1 MKRWSSLL
9 GSAALVALSMSTQA
23 QEKDTKGVNP
33 LSVREINDADVM
45 MKRTLW
51 RRLDLREK
59 QNQPMFSVGNEITKY
74 IMDAVKAGL
83 LEAYVDAD
91 MTKK

>member
-1 MKRWSSLL
+1 MKRWSILL

-33 LSVREINDADVM
+33 LSVRDINDADVM

-51 RRLDLREK
+51 RGWICGKSKISQCLRWEMRSL
-59 QNQPMFSVGNEITKY
+59 NTSWMP
-74 IMDAVKAGL
+74 
-83 LEAYVDAD
+83 
-91 MTKK
+91 

>member
-1 MKRWSSLL
+1 MTRLSSLL
-9 GSAALVALSMSTQA
+9 GSVALVALAVSVKA

-33 LSVREINDADVM
+33 LSVREISDADVM

-59 QNQPMFSVGNEITKY
+59 QNQPMFSV
-74 IMDAVKAGL
+74 
-83 LEAYVDAD
+83 
-91 MTKK
+91 